1 LVGTIHIDIAVDDH
15 CRRTITHTHK
25 YDYYT
30 HKYDNHSDHHPCGV
44 KVAVK
49 KKGGEERGDRERG
62 KKCPNGQ
69 ICRTKA

>member
-1 LVGTIHIDIAVDDH
+1 L
-15 CRRTITHTHK
+15 HTHK

>member
-1 LVGTIHIDIAVDDH
+1 MVGTIHIDIAVDEQL
-15 CRRTITHTHK
+15 HTHK

-49 KKGGEERGDRERG
+49 KKGGEERR
-62 KKCPNGQ
+62 
-69 ICRTKA
+69 